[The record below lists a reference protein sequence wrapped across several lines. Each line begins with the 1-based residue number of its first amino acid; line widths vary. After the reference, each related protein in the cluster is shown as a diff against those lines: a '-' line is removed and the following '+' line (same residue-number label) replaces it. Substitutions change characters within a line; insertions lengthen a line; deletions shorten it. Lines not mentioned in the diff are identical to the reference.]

1 MPTSRRSLLRRCER
15 VCCGVATYF
24 PLLVVHG
31 LSTWGVWVEVHM
43 GLLPE
48 TPFGTAPPRIDRT

>member
-1 MPTSRRSLLRRCER
+1 MRRCER

-24 PLLVVHG
+24 PLLLVHG
-31 LSTWGVWVEVHM
+31 LSTWAVWVQVHM

-48 TPFGTAPPRIDRT
+48 TPFGASSLPDRTEI